1 MAILD
6 QDSRKLQILSEEQSA
21 HLAELTARHKDIE
34 ATADANRQK
43 LRAVEAE
50 LLAETEARQRAE
62 AQYEVELGSYKTERA
77 ALGMKLEAAEN
88 RAATN
93 EQLLS
98 QTRNLLREKDEAH
111 RIAERNLKEASIAR
125 ATAER
130 RVEALQADLQR
141 QTERFQEMQRVRTEL
156 DGRTVMLNKA
166 LAAKDSA
173 LEQAVIRNTSLTDR
187 IAELTRK
194 HESARNELELGI
206 RRLTEDLEN
215 ERSERTLLQ
224 GALDIA
230 RETRVALQK
239 QHEALKRSGRTW
251 REEATDTNQDGDTVE
266 GSSNVR
272 PFAPP
277 NKPA

>member
-1 MAILD
+1 
-6 QDSRKLQILSEEQSA
+6 
-21 HLAELTARHKDIE
+21 
-34 ATADANRQK
+34 
-43 LRAVEAE
+43 
-50 LLAETEARQRAE
+50 
-62 AQYEVELGSYKTERA
+62 
-77 ALGMKLEAAEN
+77 
-88 RAATN
+88 
-93 EQLLS
+93 
-98 QTRNLLREKDEAH
+98 
-111 RIAERNLKEASIAR
+111 
-125 ATAER
+125 
-130 RVEALQADLQR
+130 
-141 QTERFQEMQRVRTEL
+141 
-156 DGRTVMLNKA
+156 MLNKA